1 MGEVRSPGEYL
12 LTGEMTLLSA
22 LARAGSTTPAA
33 GREVLI
39 VRAPKKNAAATP
51 SDQTEPEI
59 VRVDLLALQGGNL
72 AMNVPLQD
80 GDTIN
85 VTKAQ
90 SVFVAGQVKLPG
102 AYAAERGSTVLQ
114 VLSLAGGVTE
124 RGAEGR
130 IKILRTV
137 KDKKT
142 EIKAKLTDTVEPG
155 DTIVVP
161 ERFF

>member
-1 MGEVRSPGEYL
+1 
-12 LTGEMTLLSA
+12 MTL
-22 LARAGSTTPAA
+22 
-33 GREVLI
+33 
-39 VRAPKKNAAATP
+39 
-51 SDQTEPEI
+51 
-59 VRVDLLALQGGNL
+59 
-72 AMNVPLQD
+72 NVSLQD

-90 SVFVAGQVKLPG
+90 SVFVAGQVKSPG

-114 VLSLAGGVTE
+114 ILSLAGGVTE

-130 IKILRTV
+130 IRILRTV